1 MKLTEEQKEVLRE
14 RYADTRTQELADLL
28 GVGYY
33 SVCKAAASMGLR
45 KSPAFCA
52 AMSANANKALMAK
65 YGKRSSKKAVL
76 TEDGEAWLRA
86 HYATEPDVEC
96 AKYLGISPRTV
107 RRYAKRLGLKK
118 EQAAVNRRRAVALLM
133 PAEERAAINAAIK
146 KHYPDANLQE
156 LSRTLGYSV
165 GTIRG
170 MAGNL
175 GVHRSREATRKYWK
189 KRGPCERIQKL
200 EADLK
205 VLYPTLSNAE
215 LAARTG
221 FSEAMVKAV
230 AFRLGLKKDKTYLTR
245 TRREIRERIIAKS
258 NLMTNTN

>member
-14 RYADTRTQELADLL
+14 RYANTRTLELADLL

-33 SVCKAAASMGLR
+33 SVCRTAASMGLR
-45 KSPAFCA
+45 KSQAFIA
-52 AMSANANKALMAK
+52 AMSANANKVFMAK

-86 HYATEPDVEC
+86 HYATDPDVEC
-96 AKYLGISPRTV
+96 AQHLDINQRTV
-107 RRYAKRLGLKK
+107 RRYAKRLGLEK
-118 EQAAVNRRRAVALLM
+118 EQAAVNRRRAAALLM
-133 PAEERAAINAAIK
+133 PAEERAAINGAIR

-165 GTIRG
+165 GTIRW
-170 MAGNL
+170 MACNL
-175 GVHRSREATRKYWK
+175 GVHRTREAKRKYRK

-200 EADLK
+200 EAVLK

-230 AFRLGLKKDKTYLTR
+230 AFRLGLKKDKAYLTR
-245 TRREIRERIIAKS
+245 TRREIRERIIASSK
-258 NLMTNTN
+258 